1 MPARTVAPGWKLM
14 KLNNKINLFLVI
26 LAVATISILLVVSVL
41 SFRYFSI
48 KSARGHLRTSAEIVR
63 VALTESMINGVI
75 DKRGQFLSR
84 LAEVEGLRTAR
95 VVRGP
100 MVESQFG
107 KGLGQELP
115 ADEVE
120 QRVLRQGQPVYDV
133 LEIGADTVFRGT
145 IPFVATTAGNPNCL
159 QCHKVPEG
167 SVLGAVTLS
176 VSIGQLRSDALQTVA
191 LIVGAVALSILVAM
205 VCLGRM
211 LRPLS
216 VTARDVERVVQRAI
230 QGDFRSSIARRT
242 NDEIGQIA
250 EDLNRLMSFLND
262 GLTAMASDV
271 AQLIKHA
278 PPAGDNL
285 LTTTVEMVDG
295 LIKAAHF
302 KQAIEEDETRAEIY
316 QRLANLIHNDFSIS
330 TFSIYEVSSKDHQMT
345 AVIVD
350 GEVNGACRWCA
361 PEILVRSEA
370 CRARRAG
377 HLIDSVETPGICNSF
392 RPPVELSGM
401 VHLCIPII
409 QSGAVGSVL
418 QIVGGSD
425 EKELLRRYLPFINI
439 YLRETAPVLEARRLM
454 DTLREANLRD
464 PMTGLHNRRFLEEY
478 IDTLVAGSQRR
489 HSNISI
495 LMLDL
500 DYFKMVNDQHGHDVG
515 DTVLKALA
523 KILTQSVRS
532 ADLVI
537 RYGGEEFLI
546 ILQDTVHEMADK
558 VAEKIRLAVE
568 AMKTQAGGVVLQK
581 TISIGI
587 SDFPGD
593 SETFWQAVKYADV
606 ALYRAKEEGRNRVV
620 RFSAEMWSDNKAI
633 Y

>member
-1 MPARTVAPGWKLM
+1 M
-14 KLNNKINLFLVI
+14 KLNRKINLFLAI
-26 LAVATISILLVVSVL
+26 LAVATIGILLVVSVL

-48 KSARGHLRTSAEIVR
+48 KSAQEHLRTSAEIVR
-63 VALTESMINGVI
+63 VTLTESMINGVI
-75 DKRGQFLSR
+75 NKRSQFLSR

-100 MVESQFG
+100 MVETQFG
-107 KGLGQELP
+107 KGLGQEAP
-115 ADEVE
+115 ADEIE
-120 QRVLRQGQPVYDV
+120 TRVLRQGQAVYEVADV
-133 LEIGADTVFRGT
+133 GGDTIFRGT
-145 IPFVATTAGNPNCL
+145 IPFVATNTGNPNCL
-159 QCHKVPEG
+159 QCHQVPAG

-176 VSIGQLRSDALQTVA
+176 VSIGQLKNDALRTVA
-191 LIVGAVALSILVAM
+191 LIVGAVALAILIAM

-211 LRPLS
+211 LRPLAI
-216 VTARDVERVVQRAI
+216 TARDVEGAVQRAI
-230 QGDFRSSIARRT
+230 QGDFGATIARRT

-250 EDLNRLMSFLND
+250 EDLNRLMRFLHD
-262 GLTAMASDV
+262 GLTTMGNNV

-278 PPAGDNL
+278 PPAGNNL

-295 LIKAAHF
+295 LINAAHF
-302 KQAIEEDETRAEIY
+302 KQAIEEDESRAEIY
-316 QRLANLIHNDFSIS
+316 RRLADLIRNDFSIS
-330 TFSIYEVSSKDHQMT
+330 TFSIYEVGGNDHQMT

-350 GEVNGACRWCA
+350 GETNGACRWCS

-377 HLIDSVETPGICNSF
+377 HLIDSVETPGICYSF
-392 RPPVELSGM
+392 RPPAELSGM
-401 VHLCIPII
+401 VHFCIPII

-418 QIVGGSD
+418 QIVGSSE

-523 KILTQSVRS
+523 RILSQSVRS
-532 ADLVI
+532 SDLVI

-546 ILQDTVHEMADK
+546 ILQDTVQEKADS

-568 AMKTQAGGVVLQK
+568 AMKVQVSGTVLQK

-593 SETFWQAVKYADV
+593 SDTFWQAVKYADV

-620 RFSAEMWSDNKAI
+620 RFRAEMWSDNKAI